1 MNRMKR
7 HLFSASLI
15 AISALSLSAMS
26 ASAASLSCSN
36 GSVTANGF
44 GSATACAGSFTGNDT
59 GASSTLLADL
69 NGGLFSSYVGTA
81 QWSLFGKS
89 DDGNNSFTAS
99 NNQTSGTWQ
108 LLNAITQP
116 FVISFK
122 AGNAYSAYLFDG
134 STPITSGT
142 FDTLGVSV
150 NGKGNARDL
159 SHASIFIANVA
170 PKDNNNVEV
179 PEPGMMAAL
188 GMVAIGGLGVLRKK
202 KA

>member
-1 MNRMKR
+1 MKR

-15 AISALSLSAMS
+15 AMSALSLSAMS

-36 GSVTANGF
+36 GSVTADGF
-44 GSATACAGSFTGNDT
+44 GAATACAGSFTGNDT
-59 GASSTLLADL
+59 GAKSTLLSNL
-69 NGGLFSSYVGTA
+69 NNGLFSDFVGTA
-81 QWSLFGKS
+81 EWSLFGKS

-108 LLNAITQP
+108 LLTAITQP

-122 AGNAYSAYLFDG
+122 SANSYSAYLFDG

-142 FDTLGVSV
+142 FNTLGVSV
-150 NGKGNARDL
+150 NGKGKAQAL
-159 SHASIFIANVA
+159 SHASIFIANVTA
-170 PKDNNNVEV
+170 PEEDDNVEV
-179 PEPGMMAAL
+179 PEPGTMAAL